1 MGQTSD
7 DRMDLLSPL
16 LGSWRTTGQVFEDD
30 GETVAGRIDGFDHC
44 EALGVSFVV
53 HRNDV
58 DIDGEPDFRRGR
70 LDRNRKVGTT

>member
-1 MGQTSD
+1 MTA
-7 DRMDLLSPL
+7 
-16 LGSWRTTGQVFEDD
+16 
-30 GETVAGRIDGFDHC
+30 AGRIDGFDHC

>member
-1 MGQTSD
+1 MGQTS
-7 DRMDLLSPL
+7 RMTAWTCSHRCSGAGARPARF
-16 LGSWRTTGQVFEDD
+16 SKMTA
-30 GETVAGRIDGFDHC
+30 AGRIDGFDHC